1 MARPIRSGILSFGLV
16 SVPVSLYPAAQD
28 HTVSF
33 RQIQRGISDRVRN
46 LRVNERTGEEV
57 AFGDIVKGFEVSE
70 GEYVVVEPDE
80 LDQISPGRSKSIEIS
95 GFVDLDQVEP
105 IFFDKTYYLGP
116 KDKSY
121 AKVYSLL
128 QRALEKSNR
137 AGVAMFAMRGKEY
150 LTAIRADHGIL
161 TAHTMHLADEVR
173 DPHAEIGNLPTTDTA
188 AASDRELAMAEQLI
202 DMLAV
207 DWDPDGY
214 HDTFEE
220 KVHELIAAKQA
231 GRTISLSEAAPAPS
245 NVLDLMEVLSRSLES
260 AKPADGTKS
269 GAGLTTDGTAAEE
282 VQPGGRAATE
292 EGRRSADGRRA
303 PAAGRSARRQP
314 EEAGGKKT
322 TSTARGRAATS
333 ATGKKTGVAARR
345 EELSALTK
353 AELYRRAADLDVAHR
368 STMTR
373 DEGVRAVPGAG
384 LPRLEVRHE
393 ALLFPNGGARPSIF
407 SPS

>member
-16 SVPVSLYPAAQD
+16 SVLVSLYSATQG

-33 RQIQRGISDRVRN
+33 RQIQRGTSDRVRN
-46 LRVNERTGEEV
+46 LRVNERTGKEV

-333 ATGKKTGVAARR
+333 ATGEEDRR
-345 EELSALTK
+345 
-353 AELYRRAADLDVAHR
+353 
-368 STMTR
+368 
-373 DEGVRAVPGAG
+373 
-384 LPRLEVRHE
+384 
-393 ALLFPNGGARPSIF
+393 GGAA
-407 SPS
+407 

>member
-1 MARPIRSGILSFGLV
+1 MARPIWSGILSFGLV
-16 SVPVSLYPAAQD
+16 SVPVSLYSATQD

-33 RQIQRGISDRVRN
+33 RQIQRGTSDRVRN
-46 LRVNERTGEEV
+46 LRVNERTGKEV

-80 LDQISPGRSKSIEIS
+80 LDQISPGRSKTIEIS

-116 KDKSY
+116 KDKGY

-161 TAHTMHLADEVR
+161 TAHTMHFADEVR
-173 DPHAEIGNLPTTDTA
+173 DPHAEIGNLPTAEA
-188 AASDRELAMAEQLI
+188 AAVSDRELAMAEQLI

-207 DWDPDGY
+207 DWNPDDY

-231 GRTISLSEAAPAPS
+231 GKQVTLSEAAPAPS
-245 NVLDLMEVLSRSLES
+245 NILDLMEVLSRSLES
-260 AKPADGTKS
+260 AKPGGSTVKADDAQAPGDADAKIASKAKS
-269 GAGLTTDGTAAEE
+269 SKAGAAAD
-282 VQPGGRAATE
+282 RASA
-292 EGRRSADGRRA
+292 GRRPKDT
-303 PAAGRSARRQP
+303 
-314 EEAGGKKT
+314 GGKKS
-322 TSTARGRAATS
+322 TSTRAARPTTS
-333 ATGKKTGVAARR
+333 ATGKKTGTAANRRR
-345 EELSALTK
+345 EDLSELTK
-353 AELYRRAADLDVAHR
+353 AELYKRATELDLPHR
-368 STMTR
+368 STMNR
-373 DEGVRAVPGAG
+373 DELQQALEKAG
-384 LPRLEVRHE
+384 HGRHLRS
-393 ALLFPNGGARPSIF
+393 AS
-407 SPS
+407 